1 MVTKHEFTVHEHNF
15 NVHGKECSFQTGK
28 LAVQADGSIITKI
41 KDNVLHIA
49 AVMER
54 HAEADKDF
62 MPLAIDVR
70 DSFSAA
76 GRIVGSQFRKRE
88 ARPADSTIL
97 YARMT
102 DRALRPMF
110 PKGMV
115 NNTVITITPLAMD
128 QEQDL

>member
-1 MVTKHEFTVHEHNF
+1 
-15 NVHGKECSFQTGK
+15 
-28 LAVQADGSIITKI
+28 
-41 KDNVLHIA
+41 
-49 AVMER
+49 MER
-54 HAEADKDF
+54 HADADKDF

-88 ARPADSTIL
+88 ARPADGTIL

-110 PKGMV
+110 PK
-115 NNTVITITPLAMD
+115 
-128 QEQDL
+128 